1 MITAPPGGQ
10 TDKKKFLL
18 VANSEMVRDIK
29 NIIG

>member
-1 MITAPPGGQ
+1 MITAPPGVQ

-18 VANSEMVRDIK
+18 VANSEMVRGIK